1 MMATH
6 DRSEIALLVAA
17 VEGRRDADRAPLNL
31 LIDAARRRSTRR
43 VTLRWLKHVTQRSQ
57 Q

>member
-1 MMATH
+1 MATH